1 MLGRKTISRETAEEF
16 ASLVRQA
23 LEERFKDDFVFD
35 PIAVESAIDHY
46 GDEYLDTYIVFDG
59 DQKKLDPR
67 WTAQLGVLIWGD
79 LERMGIFNTPVF
91 HYVVKN
97 EWEELL
103 HGKHPKAY
111 EPR

>member
-1 MLGRKTISRETAEEF
+1 MLGRKTISRETADEF
-16 ASLVRQA
+16 ANLVRQA

-46 GDEYLDTYIVFDG
+46 GDEYLDTYIVFEG
-59 DQKKLDPR
+59 DQEKLDPT
-67 WTAQLGVLIWGD
+67 WTVHLGVLVWEE

-91 HYVVKN
+91 HYVAKT

-103 HGKHPKAY
+103 HGKHPRAN
-111 EPR
+111 EP

>member
-91 HYVVKN
+91 HYVVKD